1 MAHKRGLRWSLRWFC
16 AECMAWLRGAGIGR
30 QTSARGKG
38 WQRSGGARE
47 LENAKKN
54 DHAIAS
60 LAARPAGWGLRLGP
74 KGEWVWIVVYVCKW

>member
-1 MAHKRGLRWSLRWFC
+1 MVIEVVLRR
-16 AECMAWLRGAGIGR
+16 CMAWLRGAGIGR

-38 WQRSGGARE
+38 WHRSRGARE
-47 LENAKKN
+47 LANAKKN

-74 KGEWVWIVVYVCKW
+74 KGECVWIVVYVCKW